1 MLFGLEQTPNPK
13 VPDYEFKFKQKVH
26 LENTP
31 VFKAADDA
39 DFVKL
44 VTVDFYIHNP
54 KKVHGFVKIAASE
67 RDCDIRIDSLWYA
80 KVKDLVDVMTRR
92 KQ

>member
-1 MLFGLEQTPNPK
+1 MLFGLEPTTAPK
-13 VPDYEFKFKQKVH
+13 VSNYEFKFKQKVH

-31 VFKAADDA
+31 VFKSADDA

-44 VTVDFYIHNP
+44 VTGDFYIHNP

>member
-26 LENTP
+26 LEKRGG
-31 VFKAADDA
+31 VKAADGA
-39 DFVKL
+39 DCVKL
-44 VTVDFYIHNP
+44 VTGDFYIHNP
-54 KKVHGFVKIAASE
+54 KKVHGFIKIAASE